1 MERLVRRR
9 REPGARAGRGKRRR
23 RHTLTSPGGG
33 GRRGESVPREPEFPF
48 YALPPSDLPVTFRL
62 KKK

>member
-1 MERLVRRR
+1 
-9 REPGARAGRGKRRR
+9 
-23 RHTLTSPGGG
+23 
-33 GRRGESVPREPEFPF
+33 VPREPEFPF